1 MIGRSQTM
9 SLSNVF
15 NIAGS
20 GMSAQSTRL
29 NTISSNIA
37 NAETVSSSID
47 QTYRARHPVFATV
60 LQQSVEGDRG
70 SLFNDQDQAGAGVQ
84 VLGIVEDQSELTAR
98 YEPDH
103 PMANEDGYVYYPNVN
118 VVEEM
123 ADMISASRSF
133 QTNVEMMN
141 TAKQMLQRVLTLG
154 Q

>member
-1 MIGRSQTM
+1 M
-9 SLSNVF
+9 SLGNVF

-37 NAETVSSSID
+37 NAETVSSSVD
-47 QTYRARHPVFATV
+47 QTYRARHPVFATM
-60 LQQSVEGDRG
+60 LQQGNGQPDQ
-70 SLFNDQDQAGAGVQ
+70 SLFAAQGQAGVGVQ
-84 VLGIVEDQSELTAR
+84 VLGVVEDQSELQAR
-98 YEPDH
+98 YEPNH
-103 PMANEDGYVYYPNVN
+103 PAANAEGYVYYPNVN

-133 QTNVEMMN
+133 QTNAELMN
-141 TAKQMLQRVLTLG
+141 TAKTMLQKVLTLG